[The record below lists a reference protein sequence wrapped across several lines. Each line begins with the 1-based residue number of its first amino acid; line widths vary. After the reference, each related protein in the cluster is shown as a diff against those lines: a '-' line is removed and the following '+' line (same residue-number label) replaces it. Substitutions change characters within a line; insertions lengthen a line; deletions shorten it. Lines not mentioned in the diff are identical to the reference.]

1 MRFFVTKEAWNFCI
15 LLLDIGYRGLPCSS
29 NGKESAC
36 NSGDQGL
43 IPRLGR
49 SPREENG
56 NPLQY
61 PCLENPMDGG
71 AWGATVCGVAK
82 SWTQLSDLHYTIG
95 YRANMD
101 TKRKI

>member
-36 NSGDQGL
+36 NSEDPGSSHG
-43 IPRLGR
+43 LGR
-49 SPREENG
+49 PPGEGNS

-61 PCLENPMDGG
+61 PCLGNPMDRRALWSRVLGL
-71 AWGATVCGVAK
+71 TK
-82 SWTQLSDLHYTIG
+82 SWTQLSDLHFT
-95 YRANMD
+95 
-101 TKRKI
+101 